1 MENIWVPIALVCAF
15 TLATSDAFTKK
26 ALSVYNEYLVA
37 WLRLLL
43 ALPLLFLAFLFVPI
57 PHLDRT
63 FYTTF
68 LIALPLEVAAFVL
81 YIKALKLSPLS
92 LTLPFLSLTPLF
104 LIIVPYLILGESIS
118 TQGVIGV
125 LLIAAG
131 SYTLNIRDF
140 KKGIF
145 APLIA
150 ITRERGSLYMLIVAI
165 IYSFTA
171 TLAKKVVGHSS
182 PVFASLVYY
191 IALYICLTPI
201 VLYKNREVLSEKK
214 EFKRA
219 LIAVLPAGIFD
230 AIAMLT
236 NMVGF
241 SLTKVAYL
249 IAVKRLSLLI
259 GVYYGYLFF
268 KESGIRERFLGSVL
282 MLAGFALIVLYH

>member
-1 MENIWVPIALVCAF
+1 MENIWIPIALVCAF
-15 TLATSDAFTKK
+15 TVATSDAFTKK

-43 ALPLLFLAFLFVPI
+43 ALPLLFLALLFVPI
-57 PHLDRT
+57 PPLDRT

-68 LIALPLEVAAFVL
+68 LIALPLEVAAFIL

-118 TQGVIGV
+118 LQGVIGV
-125 LLIAAG
+125 LLIVAG
-131 SYTLNIRDF
+131 SYTLNISDF

-145 APLIA
+145 APFIA
-150 ITRERGSLYMLIVAI
+150 ITRERGSLYMVIVAI
-165 IYSFTA
+165 VYSFTA
-171 TLAKKVVGHSS
+171 TLAKKIVGHSS

-191 IALYICLTPI
+191 IALYLCLTPI
-201 VLYKNREVLSEKK
+201 VLYKNREVLRDRKA
-214 EFKRA
+214 FKGA
-219 LIAVLPAGIFD
+219 ISAVLPAGIFD

-249 IAVKRLSLLI
+249 ISVKRLSLLI
-259 GVYYGYLFF
+259 GVYFGYLFF
-268 KESGIRERFLGSVL
+268 KESGIRERSLGSVL